1 MGAPYGQ
8 AIQHIAIDLTPAD
21 TAALKLEDTYIDPF
35 ERVAQALDD
44 LGSALSMVGQYRA
57 KYGASLNTLER
68 TGVQV
73 MIRTENLSV
82 SRSVVMDAD
91 YAKLASDLACE
102 KILMDASTAM
112 QAQANAE
119 PDVVLQLLSSFK

>member
-44 LGSALSMVGQYRA
+44 LDSALSMVGQYRA

-91 YAKLASDLACE
+91 YAKLASELARE

-112 QAQANAE
+112 
-119 PDVVLQLLSSFK
+119 